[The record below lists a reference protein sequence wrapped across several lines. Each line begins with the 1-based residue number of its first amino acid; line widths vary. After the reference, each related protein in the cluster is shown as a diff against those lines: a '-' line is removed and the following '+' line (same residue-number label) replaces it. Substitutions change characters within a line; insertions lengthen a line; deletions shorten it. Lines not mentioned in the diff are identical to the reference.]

1 MVQRKQQEIKTA
13 LVLTNLPWLLGLY
26 QYQNTK
32 GHDVLKTLTIDLLA
46 HFILLVSSY
55 TPWKPWEFLMF

>member
-1 MVQRKQQEIKTA
+1 MVQGKQQEIKTG

-32 GHDVLKTLTIDLLA
+32 GRDALKTLTIDLLT